1 MKRDFDFKEIG
12 KQVPYRI
19 PEGFFD
25 ELQQNVPSKTTKRTS
40 PRRILLTML
49 PSGLAAAAV
58 LAAVIFLPVKTHE
71 APNESLSQ
79 VFEKNSE
86 WIEELSDEDLTA
98 MDEFGYMDVFI
109 HE

>member
-1 MKRDFDFKEIG
+1 MKQDFDFKEIG
-12 KQVPYRI
+12 KQVPYRV

-25 ELQQNVPSKTTKRTS
+25 ELQQNVLSKTTKRTS
-40 PRRILLTML
+40 PRRILLTLL

-58 LAAVIFLPVKTHE
+58 LAAVIFLPVKTNE
-71 APNESLSQ
+71 VPNESLSQ

-86 WIEELSDEDLTA
+86 WIEELSDEELTA